1 MKRNWELDELIENF
15 TFLPNEMKQVG
26 NKSGE
31 TRLGFAVLFKFFQCE
46 ARFPS
51 QKFEVPKAVI
61 NFVAKQVN
69 VLPESYVQYDWS
81 GRSIT
86 YHRSQIREFFGFRE
100 DTIQDAQDMIDWLNK
115 YVLYHDH
122 DFEHLKEHVYCRF
135 RELKIV
141 PPTPDRIERLI
152 RSAIHTF
159 EDNFFQATYQ
169 KIPSTTQSKL
179 DSLIDSIAYLETDD
193 EELSREENGQLSF
206 HELKA
211 DPGRVELESVLK
223 EINKLRTIRNLEL
236 PDDLFKDVPHKVL
249 KKYRQRVST
258 EDIRELRRHPAPIRY
273 TLLSAFFWLRSME
286 ISDNLV
292 DLLIQIIHRIGVRA
306 ERKVEKEIMKDLRRV
321 SNKYGILFNLAQTAI
336 NHPDGIIK
344 EVLYAVVNEQ
354 TLKDLVKEFK
364 HTGPAYREKI
374 HTVIRSSYG
383 SHYRRMVPEI
393 LSILDFRSNN
403 EVHQPVIR
411 ALELIKKYANTGL
424 HYFPLAND
432 IPIDGVIRTAYRE
445 IIIEKDDKGQ
455 ERINRINYEISA
467 LQMLRANCVA
477 KKSGYLGPIGT
488 GIQTRIFQPIL
499 RNAGKKTTRH

>member
-1 MKRNWELDELIENF
+1 
-15 TFLPNEMKQVG
+15 
-26 NKSGE
+26 
-31 TRLGFAVLFKFFQCE
+31 
-46 ARFPS
+46 
-51 QKFEVPKAVI
+51 
-61 NFVAKQVN
+61 
-69 VLPESYVQYDWS
+69 
-81 GRSIT
+81 
-86 YHRSQIREFFGFRE
+86 
-100 DTIQDAQDMIDWLNK
+100 MIVWLNK
-115 YVLYHDH
+115 HVLYHDH
-122 DFEHLKEHVYCRF
+122 EFEHLKEHVYGRF

-141 PPTPDRIERLI
+141 PSSPDRIERLI

-159 EDNFFQATYQ
+159 EDNFFQAIYQ
-169 KIPSTTQSKL
+169 KLPSTTLSKL
-179 DSLIDSIAYLETDD
+179 DSLIDSISYLETDD
-193 EELSREENGQLSF
+193 EEVSREENGQLSF

-211 DPGRVELESVLK
+211 DPGRAGLQSVLK

-236 PDDLFKDVPHKVL
+236 PDDLFKDIPQKVL

-258 EDIRELRRHPAPIRY
+258 EDIRELRRHPEPIRY

-292 DLLIQIIHRIGVRA
+292 ELLIQIIHRIGVRA
-306 ERKVEKEIMKDLRRV
+306 ERKVEKEILKDLQRV

-344 EVLYAVVNEQ
+344 EVLFPVVHEQ

-374 HTVIRSSYG
+374 HAVIRASYG

-403 EVHQPVIR
+403 EVHRPVIR
-411 ALELIKKYANTGL
+411 ALESIKKYANTGH

-432 IPIDGVIRTAYRE
+432 IPIDGVIRTAYKE

-467 LQMLRANCVA
+467 LQMLRDKLRCKEIWV
-477 KKSGYLGPIGT
+477 LERTGT
-488 GIQTRIFQPIL
+488 GIRTRIFLPIL
-499 RNAGKKTTRH
+499 RNVGRKTIRH